1 MARTGWRAWAGV
13 VCVAAPCLLAS
24 CAASDEKAVTSVAER
39 LLISVSEQQGTEA
52 CSLLA
57 PAAVEELEDS
67 SGQPCDQAVLEEDL
81 GAVGE
86 PLGAQV
92 FDTMAQVRFE
102 SDTVFLSRFDGK
114 WLVVAAA
121 CVPRSGRPYDCDIQV
136 S

>member
-1 MARTGWRAWAGV
+1 
-13 VCVAAPCLLAS
+13 VAAPGVLGS
-24 CAASDEKAVTSVAER
+24 CAAGDDEAVSAVAEQ
-39 LLISVSEQQGTEA
+39 LLLSAGQQQGAEA

-67 SGQPCDQAVLEEDL
+67 SGQPCDEAILEEDL
-81 GAVGE
+81 GAAGE
-86 PLGAQV
+86 PRGVQV

-121 CVPRSGRPYDCDIQV
+121 CVPQPGRPYDCGVQV